1 MNISEEKMKK
11 LISMASKSMG
21 ISEDEFKENLKNKNF
36 NNPMINDILNN
47 PQKANAMLQQPNI
60 KKMLGKF
67 LEKEWC

>member
-11 LISMASKSMG
+11 LISMASKSME

-67 LEKEWC
+67 LEKE

>member
-11 LISMASKSMG
+11 LISMASKSME